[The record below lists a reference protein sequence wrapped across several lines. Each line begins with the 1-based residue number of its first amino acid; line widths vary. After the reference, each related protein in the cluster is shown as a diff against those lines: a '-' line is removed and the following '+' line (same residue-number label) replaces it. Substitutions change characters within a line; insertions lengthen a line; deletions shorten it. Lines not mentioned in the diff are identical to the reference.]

1 MTNQLEMELQAITTT
16 ITEVKKQRLQATD
29 PHYFNYLNKKLDK
42 LQYEKQLLLKKLG
55 ITGDLL

>member
-1 MTNQLEMELQAITTT
+1 MTNQLEEELRAIETT
-16 ITEVKKQRLQATD
+16 ITQLKKQRLQATD
-29 PHYFNYLNKKLDK
+29 PHYTHYLNKKLDK